1 MTLRSHIRPRL
12 RGLRALGTAA
22 LLVAGALGTGVLG
35 ATAAHADATATMYG
49 YDVPEAL
56 APYRSSTVDT
66 VPAGLGLAFD
76 ITCYVTG
83 ESVSGGY
90 GASNIWDMVRS
101 VGPYGDNGAFI
112 PDALVYTGS
121 NSPVVPHC
129 SSALGHIIGNN
140 PVVVHSGPFS
150 GSPSVGD
157 SLNVGEYV
165 EIACYGIGQA
175 VTGPYGTEAIWDKL
189 TEGPVNS
196 SGEWIPDAL
205 VYTGSNSA
213 VVPPC

>member
-12 RGLRALGTAA
+12 RRLRALGTSA

-35 ATAAHADATATMYG
+35 ATAAHADATATMTG

-56 APYRSSTVDT
+56 APYRSSTVET
-66 VPAGLGLAFD
+66 IPAYLDLAFD

-83 ESVSGGY
+83 ETVSGTY
-90 GASNIWDMVRS
+90 GASNIWDMVSS
-101 VGPYGDNGAFI
+101 VGPYGANGTFI

-129 SSALGHIIGNN
+129 SSALGHIIGNG
-140 PVVVHSGPFS
+140 PVVVRSGRGGGYS
-150 GSPSVGD
+150 SVGD
-157 SLNVGEYV
+157 NLSVGEYV
-165 EIACYGIGQA
+165 EIACYGVGQA
-175 VTGPYGTEAIWDKL
+175 VTGPYGTETLWDKL